1 MEDKIIFASEYVK
14 LNKRYLEQKEEL
26 EKQIR
31 LDLVENRD
39 AYPAGAE
46 ETYCFDYGDEISAE
60 NEQKLMLLES
70 VIADRFKDAFSEL
83 DKLRMEIIEKIG
95 HIENDPR
102 EKDSEK

>member
-1 MEDKIIFASEYVK
+1 
-14 LNKRYLEQKEEL
+14 
-26 EKQIR
+26 
-31 LDLVENRD
+31 
-39 AYPAGAE
+39 
-46 ETYCFDYGDEISAE
+46 
-60 NEQKLMLLES
+60 MLLES